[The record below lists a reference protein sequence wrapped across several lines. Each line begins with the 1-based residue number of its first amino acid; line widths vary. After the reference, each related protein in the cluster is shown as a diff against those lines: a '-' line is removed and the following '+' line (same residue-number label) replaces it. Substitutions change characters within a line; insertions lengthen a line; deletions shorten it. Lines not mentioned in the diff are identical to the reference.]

1 MRNGHHST
9 DRNTWKQVL
18 RAIAFVI
25 RCSGA
30 ATVALEL
37 ASLLGLPEALWAA
50 MSAIVVSQEHLHE
63 TRSSLAG
70 RILGTLLGV
79 GVTVAVSKFASW
91 TATSI
96 LVQMTITVAICA
108 LVVIKLPKLRV
119 AMWTCPIILLTAEPS
134 VPIIMVALYRA
145 SEVILGAFVGG
156 VFHWAAEIAV
166 DTVTNAVPSLRRR
179 HASRYSHVRSESRR
193 HVDDD

>member
-1 MRNGHHST
+1 
-9 DRNTWKQVL
+9 
-18 RAIAFVI
+18 
-25 RCSGA
+25 
-30 ATVALEL
+30 
-37 ASLLGLPEALWAA
+37 
-50 MSAIVVSQEHLHE
+50 
-63 TRSSLAG
+63 
-70 RILGTLLGV
+70 
-79 GVTVAVSKFASW
+79 
-91 TATSI
+91 
-96 LVQMTITVAICA
+96 VAICA

>member
-1 MRNGHHST
+1 M
-9 DRNTWKQVL
+9 